1 MFTIYPARMI
11 HTMNRAH
18 PTADAIAVQGSRILG
33 IGTVAEL
40 AGWGEHEVDD
50 RFADKVLLP
59 GFIEAHSHV
68 MTGGMWRHP
77 YVGYFDRHAADG
89 HLWTGCTNIGDVIE
103 RLIGVEEQMEDPD
116 ETLIAWGL
124 DPIYFDPDDR
134 LLAHHL
140 DEVSETRPVFVYHAS
155 GHLGTVNSAL
165 MAREEITEHTTTPG
179 VPRYTEGPRAG
190 RPNGELQEPAA
201 MSLARTAFGLMRQS
215 MGSADAKWNYGFE
228 ARNAGNTTVVDLG
241 TSNITDDDGVAEWR
255 SIVDDPEFPCRVMVA
270 GSSGLGGPIDPADLA
285 AAALR
290 LQPTSSEK
298 LHFGIIKIILDGSI
312 QGFTA
317 RISWPHYYN
326 PPEGHPGN
334 GLWLIPPDQM
344 ADIVSGF
351 HQAGLT
357 VHCHCNG
364 DEAAEVFIDAVEE
377 AHRRHPRVD
386 TRHTVQ
392 HCQLTT
398 PAQYKRMAAMG
409 MCANIFSN
417 HMFYWGDQHR
427 EFTVGP
433 ERAEQMD
440 ACATAESLGVSFS
453 IHSDAPV
460 TPLGPLHV
468 AWCAVNRLTA
478 TGRVLGESERISVDT
493 AMRAVTIDAA
503 YQLKLDHEIGSL
515 EAGKFADFVVLESDP
530 YEVDPVALKD
540 IGVWGTVVG
549 GVVYQSD
556 RG

>member
-1 MFTIYPARMI
+1 
-11 HTMNRAH
+11 MNRAH
-18 PTADAIAVQGSRILG
+18 PTVEAVAVEGTRVLG
-33 IGTVAEL
+33 IGTVEQLAEW
-40 AGWGEHEVDD
+40 AGRRGEHTVDN
-50 RFADKVLLP
+50 RFADKVLMP

-68 MTGGMWRHP
+68 MTGGVWQYP
-77 YVGYFDRHAADG
+77 YVGFFDRHGPDG
-89 HLWTGCTNIGDVIE
+89 KLWTGCKNIDDVVE
-103 RLIGVEEQMEDPD
+103 RLIEIEEQMDD
-116 ETLIAWGL
+116 ASQTLLAWGL
-124 DPIYFDPDDR
+124 DPIYFDPDER

-140 DEVSETRPVFVYHAS
+140 DRVSETRPIFVYHAS
-155 GHLGTVNSAL
+155 GHLATVNSAL
-165 MAREEITEHTTTPG
+165 MQREEITEHTPTPG
-179 VPRYTEGPRAG
+179 VARYESGA
-190 RPNGELQEPAA
+190 PNGELQEPAA
-201 MSLARTAFGLMRQS
+201 MSLAREAFS
-215 MGSADAKWNYGFE
+215 MVRRAINSAEAKWNYGFE
-228 ARNAGNTTVVDLG
+228 ARNAGNTMVVDLG
-241 TSNITDDDGVAEWR
+241 TSNITDDDLVDEWR
-255 SIVDDPEFPCRVMVA
+255 TIVDNPAFPARVMVA

-285 AAALR
+285 AAAMR

-317 RISWPHYYN
+317 RISWPYYFN
-326 PPEGHPGN
+326 PPDGHPGN
-334 GLWLIPPDQM
+334 GLWLVPPDQM
-344 ADIVSGF
+344 ADIVTTY
-351 HQAGLT
+351 HEAGLT

-364 DEAAEVFIDAVEE
+364 DEAAEVFINAVEE
-377 AHRRHPRVD
+377 AQRRHPRLD

-398 PAQYKRMAAMG
+398 PAQYRRMAAMG

-427 EFTVGP
+427 DFTVGP

-440 ACATAESLGVSFS
+440 ATATAEAAGVSFS

-478 TGRVLGESERISVDT
+478 TGEVLGESERISVDT
-493 AMRAVTIDAA
+493 AMRAITIDAA
-503 YQLKLDHEIGSL
+503 YQLKLDHEVGSL
-515 EAGKFADFVVLESDP
+515 EAGKLADFVVLEEDP
-530 YEVDPVALKD
+530 YEVDPAALKD

-556 RG
+556 RA